1 MPCDEMAEV
10 DFGKCDMY
18 MGVGIIN
25 GVCTNISG
33 CGWDVNG
40 VDYSPAFYNSMT
52 ECNSGCGNAVACVD
66 SAQIDASIAC
76 PLAFIP
82 VCGCDGVT
90 YDNECEAFNY
100 GGVTSWTEGICETTT
115 VEPCSDVG
123 GVSFGLCTAVL
134 GIAVVNGSCT
144 YVSGCS
150 TMIGSIDYSPAFY
163 MSVEECVSA
172 CDSTI
177 ECVDPDL
184 IDPNAACYDLWEPVC
199 GCNGVTYSNDCYA
212 LNYGGVTS
220 WTSGSCDFTL
230 LGCTYMQ
237 ALNYQAEASLDDG
250 SCLFAPCNN
259 GCDGDVDGD
268 SSVTINDILLLLS
281 NFGAICQ

>member
-1 MPCDEMAEV
+1 MMNHYILLFLILIFFISLPSIHSQDIIATPCEDMAEV
-10 DFGKCDMY
+10 DFGECDMY

-52 ECNSGCGNAVACVD
+52 ECNSSCGNAIECVD
-66 SAQIDASIAC
+66 SSQIDVSTAC

-90 YDNECEAFNY
+90 YDNECNAFYY

-115 VEPCSDVG
+115 IEPCSDLG
-123 GVSFGLCTAVL
+123 GVSFGFCTAVL

-150 TMIGSIDYSPAFY
+150 MMIESIDYSPAFY
-163 MSVEECVSA
+163 MSVEACVSA
-172 CDSTI
+172 CENPI
-177 ECVDPDL
+177 
-184 IDPNAACYDLWEPVC
+184 
-199 GCNGVTYSNDCYA
+199 
-212 LNYGGVTS
+212 
-220 WTSGSCDFTL
+220 
-230 LGCTYMQ
+230 GCTYIQ

>member
-1 MPCDEMAEV
+1 MLKHDKRIFSLLLLFTSRPSIHSQVIIVTPCEDLAEV
-10 DFGKCDMY
+10 DFGLCDMV
-18 MGVGIIN
+18 MGVGILD
-25 GVCTNISG
+25 GTCTYISG

-52 ECNSGCGNAVACVD
+52 ECNNSCGDDVECVD
-66 SAQIDASIAC
+66 SAQIDLSVAC

-90 YDNECEAFNY
+90 YDNEC
-100 GGVTSWTEGICETTT
+100 
-115 VEPCSDVG
+115 
-123 GVSFGLCTAVL
+123 
-134 GIAVVNGSCT
+134 
-144 YVSGCS
+144 
-150 TMIGSIDYSPAFY
+150 
-163 MSVEECVSA
+163 
-172 CDSTI
+172 
-177 ECVDPDL
+177 
-184 IDPNAACYDLWEPVC
+184 
-199 GCNGVTYSNDCYA
+199 YA

-220 WTSGSCDFTL
+220 WTSGPCDYTL

-237 ALNYQAEASLDDG
+237 AINYQPDASLDDG
-250 SCLFAPCNN
+250 SCLFAPCND